1 MRVRKPRGMKHTNLT
16 VRANEELLER
26 LDGLLGLYQRRW
38 PSEKASMT
46 RSWLVTELLESGIE
60 EATTELE
67 GLPK

>member
-1 MRVRKPRGMKHTNLT
+1 MRVKKPRGMKHTNLT
-16 VRANEELLER
+16 VRVDGELLER

-38 PSEKASMT
+38 PSEKTSMT
-46 RSWLVTELLESGIE
+46 RSWLVTELLESGID

>member
-1 MRVRKPRGMKHTNLT
+1 MRVQKPKPTKHTNLT

-46 RSWLVTELLESGIE
+46 RSWLVTELLLSGID
-60 EATTELE
+60 EATAELE
-67 GLPK
+67 ASK

>member
-26 LDGLLGLYQRRW
+26 LDGLLSLYQRRW
-38 PSEKASMT
+38 PSEKAAMS
-46 RSWLVTELLESGIE
+46 RSWLVTELLESGID
-60 EATTELE
+60 EATAELE